1 MDVILYGVE
10 VCFIELTDGV
20 CSVLPLCF
28 FFWEDY
34 NLWI

>member
-20 CSVLPLCF
+20 CRVLPLF
-28 FFWEDY
+28 
-34 NLWI
+34 LLGRL